1 MLCHNGGI
9 EAIAKSKCMFGSD
22 KMMLA
27 DATDENLGAAGP
39 DPVVALTARV
49 VAAYV
54 VKHTVPTAHIPDL
67 IKRTFSALKDLGQ
80 EPVASEVPEIKKPAV
95 PIRQSIKDDYLI
107 SLEDGRK
114 FKSLKRH
121 LMTEYGMTPAEY
133 RSKWGLR
140 SDYPMVAPNYSA
152 KRSELAKESGLGH
165 WWRELAHD
173 KDEG

>member
-1 MLCHNGGI
+1 LQI
-9 EAIAKSKCMFGSD
+9 EVHVLFG
-22 KMMLA
+22 KMMP
-27 DATDENLGAAGP
+27 ENTTVENPVTSEP
-39 DPVVALTARV
+39 DPVVALTARI

-54 VKHTVPTAHIPDL
+54 VKHTVPTAQVPDL
-67 IKRTFSALKDLGQ
+67 ITQTFRALKCLGQ

-95 PIRQSIKDDYLI
+95 SIRQSITDDYLV

-121 LMTEYGMTPAEY
+121 LMSEYGMTPAEY

-152 KRSELAKESGLGH
+152 KRSELAKESGLGN
-165 WWRELAHD
+165 WWRELVHD

>member
-1 MLCHNGGI
+1 MMPENTTI
-9 EAIAKSKCMFGSD
+9 ENPVTS
-22 KMMLA
+22 
-27 DATDENLGAAGP
+27 EP
-39 DPVVALTARV
+39 DPAVALTARI

-54 VKHTVPTAHIPDL
+54 VKHTVPTAKIPDL
-67 IKRTFSALKDLGQ
+67 IKRTFRALKALEQ

-95 PIRQSIKDDYLI
+95 SIRQSITDDYLI

-121 LMTEYGMTPAEY
+121 LMSEYGMTPAEY

-152 KRSELAKESGLGH
+152 KRSELAKESGLEN
-165 WWRELAHD
+165 WWRELVHD

>member
-1 MLCHNGGI
+1 LQI
-9 EAIAKSKCMFGSD
+9 EVHVLFG
-22 KMMLA
+22 KMMP
-27 DATDENLGAAGP
+27 ENTTVENPVTSEP
-39 DPVVALTARV
+39 DPVVALTARI

-54 VKHTVPTAHIPDL
+54 VKHTVPTAQVPDL
-67 IKRTFSALKDLGQ
+67 ITQTFRALKCLGQ
-80 EPVASEVPEIKKPAV
+80 EPVAFEVPEIKKPAV
-95 PIRQSIKDDYLI
+95 SIRQSITDDYLV

-121 LMTEYGMTPAEY
+121 LMSEYGMTPAEY

-140 SDYPMVAPNYSA
+140 TDYPMVAPNYSA
-152 KRSELAKESGLGH
+152 KRSELAKESGLGN